1 MPAIESYHK
10 LIYNVYI
17 RIVGVNMNKLS
28 PVKERELHEMPSGK
42 INMEQHENILDFLKM
57 LFSEDVVDYSDYNQ
71 PNEMT
76 FL

>member
-1 MPAIESYHK
+1 
-10 LIYNVYI
+10 
-17 RIVGVNMNKLS
+17 MNKLS
-28 PVKERELHEMPSGK
+28 PTKECIPHNISDK
-42 INMEQHENILDFLKM
+42 SVNTEQHENILDFLKM